1 MPMDVRGI
9 IGLVNV
15 QLRMGI
21 YQFYSGAMQMDVH
34 GMIQHVKMQ
43 LVVGIS

>member
-1 MPMDVRGI
+1 MDVRGI

-21 YQFYSGAMQMDVH
+21 YQFYSGAMRMDVH
-34 GMIQHVKMQ
+34 GMHQ
-43 LVVGIS
+43 LVQKQLQMGIS